1 MKKLKTN
8 KINRKIPW
16 IERINIV
23 KMSISPKASYRF
35 NSTHIKISM
44 AFQYKRIKNSKI
56 CINRKTLNR
65 QNNLEKE
72 EPGIITF
79 PDFQLYYNATV
90 TKTVSMAI
98 KTDTQTNGKN
108 RVQK

>member
-1 MKKLKTN
+1 M
-8 KINRKIPW
+8 PW
-16 IERINIV
+16 IGRINIV
-23 KMSISPKASYRF
+23 KMSVSPKASYRF

-65 QNNLEKE
+65 QNNLKKE
-72 EPGIITF
+72 EARIITF
-79 PDFQLYYNATV
+79 PDFRLYYNATI
-90 TKTVSMAI
+90 TKIVSMAI
-98 KTDTQTNGKN
+98 KPDTQTNGKN

>member
-1 MKKLKTN
+1 
-8 KINRKIPW
+8 
-16 IERINIV
+16 
-23 KMSISPKASYRF
+23 
-35 NSTHIKISM
+35 M

-65 QNNLEKE
+65 PNNLKKE